1 MQAAPFK
8 NNIFPAWGL
17 CLVSFRSS
25 VNFLSKFDLSFE
37 TVNMVK
43 LWAVVLLRL
52 KHGSVAGIIPFWLI
66 WCCLALK
73 SMYRFMTHFAAP
85 KHLWYGPS
93 SQLLHGY
100 MSRNSNADWNPHTMV
115 GCKYLVYGEQKS
127 ISDDP
132 HTMSLITLDKI
143 WQLNG
148 LLDCRINQSGMRNK
162 HLVMAFALSRLL
174 RCRLEGAELH
184 YDTITK
190 DLICSM
196 LEPALQSETVP
207 SLQPVTEQVTESA
220 TIRVRIPDDE
230 EEEDNADKA
239 TELLG
244 ILQMEINFLNE
255 HLNNG
260 YPVIFGLGLPSCL
273 FHVGLSALRLGSLI
287 WFLFQL
293 FWEFATAYHPSPLLL
308 FGTPDKTVT
317 ALAIVILMVIDLIEL
332 NKYVTSRW
340 TRLLALCKY
349 VSCSSRCLRFLLGF
363 MISDGNGI
371 FPVVERLKFS
381 TNYDLLQS
389 STYKSGKLK
398 PFTPKMIVGER
409 LLTSNKKSYE
419 IVMAALC
426 QALARHLKEHQPRVC
441 VPVNKELQIQ
451 FVTDSDGCMRLPP
464 VLIPELVRH
473 MVTDCLPGVGL
484 TLTPPPPSSDRTAS
498 YWSAFLQL
506 QSCSHVILVWH
517 IATSLCAMDL
527 ATVTAANPVPENRN
541 LGKAQKVAT
550 YLSCYSL
557 YLLIWRPTL
566 LPGNVVA
573 SKTVLLDTIESA
585 REMLEDCVSWEDK
598 YAKLLPEEAA
608 RARQHRQADI
618 SLVGNMSEQG
628 TSNIRLDGNILEQ
641 GTILAKELITK
652 ETDEVRWEILAEVWT
667 DLFLHIAPSSNG
679 EAHMQK
685 LSYGA
690 EFVTVLWALLSH
702 CGIEKSKL
710 WPEIAHA
717 GGTIQEHLKTNAAHA
732 RVEAA
737 HNSAP
742 PA

>member
-1 MQAAPFK
+1 
-8 NNIFPAWGL
+8 
-17 CLVSFRSS
+17 
-25 VNFLSKFDLSFE
+25 
-37 TVNMVK
+37 
-43 LWAVVLLRL
+43 
-52 KHGSVAGIIPFWLI
+52 
-66 WCCLALK
+66 
-73 SMYRFMTHFAAP
+73 
-85 KHLWYGPS
+85 
-93 SQLLHGY
+93 
-100 MSRNSNADWNPHTMV
+100 
-115 GCKYLVYGEQKS
+115 
-127 ISDDP
+127 
-132 HTMSLITLDKI
+132 
-143 WQLNG
+143 
-148 LLDCRINQSGMRNK
+148 
-162 HLVMAFALSRLL
+162 
-174 RCRLEGAELH
+174 
-184 YDTITK
+184 
-190 DLICSM
+190 
-196 LEPALQSETVP
+196 
-207 SLQPVTEQVTESA
+207 
-220 TIRVRIPDDE
+220 
-230 EEEDNADKA
+230 
-239 TELLG
+239 
-244 ILQMEINFLNE
+244 
-255 HLNNG
+255 
-260 YPVIFGLGLPSCL
+260 
-273 FHVGLSALRLGSLI
+273 
-287 WFLFQL
+287 
-293 FWEFATAYHPSPLLL
+293 
-308 FGTPDKTVT
+308 
-317 ALAIVILMVIDLIEL
+317 
-332 NKYVTSRW
+332 
-340 TRLLALCKY
+340 
-349 VSCSSRCLRFLLGF
+349 
-363 MISDGNGI
+363 
-371 FPVVERLKFS
+371 
-381 TNYDLLQS
+381 
-389 STYKSGKLK
+389 
-398 PFTPKMIVGER
+398 
-409 LLTSNKKSYE
+409 
-419 IVMAALC
+419 
-426 QALARHLKEHQPRVC
+426 
-441 VPVNKELQIQ
+441 
-451 FVTDSDGCMRLPP
+451 
-464 VLIPELVRH
+464 
-473 MVTDCLPGVGL
+473 
-484 TLTPPPPSSDRTAS
+484 
-498 YWSAFLQL
+498 
-506 QSCSHVILVWH
+506 
-517 IATSLCAMDL
+517 MDL